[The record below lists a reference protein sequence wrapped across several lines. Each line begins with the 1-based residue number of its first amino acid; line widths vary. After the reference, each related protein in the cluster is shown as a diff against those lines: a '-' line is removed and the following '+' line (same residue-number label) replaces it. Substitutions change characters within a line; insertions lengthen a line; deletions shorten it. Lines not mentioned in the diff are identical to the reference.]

1 MPNAQTHLLAAA
13 QLLASDGV
21 ANRLPWLRQG
31 EPQAAFLLGVIS
43 PDVRAITG
51 QSREATHFFEIPP
64 RDSRPVQL
72 AMFGQWP
79 RLQDAPALNPPQAA
93 FIAGY
98 VAHLIMDVTWVERIV
113 MPCLFIED
121 QPWGASHPNW
131 RLYSILMS
139 YMEYQAVD
147 QLPEGTLAR
156 MEQARPA
163 GGWLPFV
170 EDSDLAKWRNQMAG
184 LIRRGG
190 ARLVSRYFAISN
202 HMQSEQMEAI
212 VTSES
217 RMAEEAYS
225 TVPRERLD
233 DFLDESARRSGVFV
247 LDYLAAITSS

>member
-13 QLLASDGV
+13 QLLALDAIG
-21 ANRLPWLRQG
+21 NKLFWLRRG
-31 EPQAAFLLGVIS
+31 EPQAAFLLGVIG

-72 AMFGQWP
+72 TMFEQWP
-79 RLQDAPALNPPQAA
+79 RLRDATALELPQAA

-113 MPCLFIED
+113 MPCLFVEG
-121 QPWGASHPNW
+121 QPWGVSHPNW

-139 YMEYQAVD
+139 YMEYQAAD
-147 QLPEGTLAR
+147 QLPQGALTQ

-163 GGWLPFV
+163 DGWLPFV
-170 EDSDLAKWRNQMAG
+170 EDGKLAEWRDRMAG
-184 LIRRGG
+184 LIRQGG

-202 HMQSEQMEAI
+202 HMQPEEMEAI

-217 RMAEEAYS
+217 RMAEEAYPI
-225 TVPRERLD
+225 VPRERLD
-233 DFLDESARRSGVFV
+233 DFLDESARRSGAFV
-247 LDYLAAITSS
+247 LDYLVAVTS